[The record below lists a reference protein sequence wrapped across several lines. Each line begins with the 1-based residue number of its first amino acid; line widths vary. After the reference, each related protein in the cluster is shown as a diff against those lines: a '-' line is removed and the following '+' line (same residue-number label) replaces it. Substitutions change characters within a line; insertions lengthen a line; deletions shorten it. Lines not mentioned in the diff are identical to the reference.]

1 MLRKQTFKG
10 TIWRRIGW
18 LTAECLVVFIGVYL
32 AFLLEGYRTA
42 QQNEQKQQQ
51 IYSALYT
58 IFDGITADL
67 ENADSFQR
75 DFAEPFLEAYENGE
89 MPRPRPLPFAGSGFS
104 TDSWSAMLE
113 VGGINLLDVKFILR
127 IEEFYAGARF
137 VDKTLSNYNSLSNQ
151 ILLPNAE
158 AELETFY
165 NTETGLIRPQF
176 SWYIEFMRSFPN
188 SIENLDEG
196 AGEILT
202 ALEEK
207 MNSEQLEIIQQDNL
221 EES

>member
-1 MLRKQTFKG
+1 MLRKQMEKRS
-10 TIWRRIGW
+10 IWRRISW
-18 LTAECLVVFIGVYL
+18 LAAECLVVFIGVYL

-58 IFDGITADL
+58 IFDGMSSDL
-67 ENADSFQR
+67 DNANSFQR
-75 DFAEPFLEAYENGE
+75 DFADPFLEAYENGE

-104 TDSWSAMLE
+104 TDSWSAMLQA
-113 VGGINLLDVKFILR
+113 GGINLLDVSFILR
-127 IEEFYAGARF
+127 IEEFYGGARF
-137 VDKTLSNYNSLSNQ
+137 IDKQLGNYNRLSNQ

-158 AELETFY
+158 ADLDTFY
-165 NTETGLIRPQF
+165 DTETGSIRPQF
-176 SWYIEFMRSFPN
+176 SWYIEFMRTFPN
-188 SIENLDEG
+188 SIERLNEG
-196 AGEILT
+196 AGDILT

-207 MNSEQLEIIQQDNL
+207 MNAEQLEMMQRDDP

>member
-1 MLRKQTFKG
+1 
-10 TIWRRIGW
+10 
-18 LTAECLVVFIGVYL
+18 
-32 AFLLEGYRTA
+32 
-42 QQNEQKQQQ
+42 
-51 IYSALYT
+51 
-58 IFDGITADL
+58 
-67 ENADSFQR
+67 
-75 DFAEPFLEAYENGE
+75 

-207 MNSEQLEIIQQDNL
+207 MNAEQLEIIQQDNL